1 MMRLTLARWHCY
13 RTLWLRDQGMPHSVE
28 AAICKG
34 MVPEICVAAIQDCL
48 VLHGHYG
55 YTQDFPVEQRLRD
68 VMGQIIADGTPQ
80 IQKLII
86 ARGLFGR
93 EFV

>member
-1 MMRLTLARWHCY
+1 
-13 RTLWLRDQGMPHSVE
+13 
-28 AAICKG
+28 

-55 YTQDFPVEQRLRD
+55 QTQDFPIEQMLRN

-80 IQKLII
+80 IQKLIS

>member
-1 MMRLTLARWHCY
+1 M
-13 RTLWLRDQGMPHSVE
+13 
-28 AAICKG
+28 
-34 MVPEICVAAIQDCL
+34 CVGAIQDCM

-55 YTQDFPVEQRLRD
+55 WMQDFPIEQRLRD
-68 VMGQIIADGTPQ
+68 VAGQIIADGTPQ

-86 ARGLFGR
+86 ARELFGR

>member
-1 MMRLTLARWHCY
+1 M
-13 RTLWLRDQGMPHSVE
+13 
-28 AAICKG
+28 
-34 MVPEICVAAIQDCL
+34 AAIQDCL

-55 YTQDFPVEQRLRD
+55 HTQDFPIEQMLRN

-80 IQKLII
+80 IQKLIS

>member
-1 MMRLTLARWHCY
+1 M
-13 RTLWLRDQGMPHSVE
+13 
-28 AAICKG
+28 
-34 MVPEICVAAIQDCL
+34 

-68 VMGQIIADGTPQ
+68 VAGQLIADGTPQ
-80 IQKLII
+80 IQKMII
-86 ARGLFGR
+86 ARNLFGR

>member
-1 MMRLTLARWHCY
+1 MRGLCY
-13 RTLWLRDQGMPHSVE
+13 RTLWLRDQGLPHSSE

-68 VMGQIIADGTPQ
+68 VMGQMIADGTPQ